1 MQARAHLKLVTS
13 GAPHLPSE
21 EEFHDR
27 ISMVQPLSSG
37 RLRRHWL
44 RAHLNVVVL
53 WSASAVLLGVAAL
66 VALGWL

>member
-1 MQARAHLKLVTS
+1 MQARAHLKLIAS
-13 GAPHLPSE
+13 GAPSAPPE
-21 EEFHDR
+21 EAFQDR

-37 RLRRHWL
+37 RLRRQWM

-53 WSASAVLLGVAAL
+53 WSASAVLLGVAAF